1 MRFTRCL
8 TINQC
13 LIELQTILLVT
24 SKIAPNKIKFASI
37 FVVDAVKTISVI
49 DITTSAPIPCL
60 DGVVASSS
68 TKLGITILAAP
79 INHKAGSKNNA
90 KGLNQ

>member
-1 MRFTRCL
+1 MRSRQL
-8 TINQC
+8 AQ
-13 LIELQTILLVT
+13 LILQR
-24 SKIAPNKIKFASI
+24 
-37 FVVDAVKTISVI
+37 
-49 DITTSAPIPCL
+49 APIPCL

-68 TKLGITILAAP
+68 TRLGITILAAP

>member
-1 MRFTRCL
+1 MRFTRRL